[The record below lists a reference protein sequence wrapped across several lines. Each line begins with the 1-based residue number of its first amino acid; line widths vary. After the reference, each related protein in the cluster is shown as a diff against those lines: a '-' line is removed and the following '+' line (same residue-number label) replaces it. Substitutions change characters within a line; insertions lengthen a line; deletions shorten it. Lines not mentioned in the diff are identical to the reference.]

1 MKIDFIKLKTT
12 PKNMEFNLCFY
23 GQMTIE
29 IQEWIKYWG
38 FESQILGNYTNII
51 IPDTIDF
58 NSIFNSPKNIKYFDG
73 FSPNLNKDLHIGHL
87 SNLIL
92 AKSLQKIGIGENTI
106 AILGDTL
113 EGSVD
118 KEDALTKYKLYLKKY
133 NYIIDNIYFASE
145 QILKNDILIDG
156 EGEWLGCKV
165 FDLGEDKIVGIKS
178 TGATSYFYQDVAL
191 QQYLNMP
198 TLYLTGYEQNNHFEQ
213 LGKLFPHIQH
223 KGLGLVLI
231 DGKKMSSSE
240 GNVIFM
246 EDILTIL
253 KDKFSGDENLAW
265 NVICGQILKYG
276 LESNKD
282 VKLSQISDVKLS
294 QGLYIS
300 YTMARMFSAGI
311 EKSNVDSF
319 HSKKLNY
326 LLFKSK
332 YLLQPNVLFEGVVD
346 LCKEIN
352 SLYVTHIIKDNDDN
366 KKMFQILVDD
376 LILGVNKLGMFIIDK
391 V

>member
-1 MKIDFIKLKTT
+1 MKIDFVKLKTT

-23 GQMTIE
+23 GQLTAE
-29 IQEWIKYWG
+29 IQEWVAYWDFK
-38 FESQILGNYTNII
+38 FEVLGNYTNII
-51 IPDTIDF
+51 IPENIDF
-58 NSIFNSPKNIKYFDG
+58 ESIFNSAPKIKYFDG
-73 FSPNLNKDLHIGHL
+73 FSPNLNKHLHLGHL

-92 AKSLQKIGIGENTI
+92 AKALQKIGIGENTI

-113 EGSVD
+113 DGAVD
-118 KEDALTKYKLYLKKY
+118 KEDALNTYKVYLKKY
-133 NYIIDNIYFASE
+133 GYDIDTIFFASE
-145 QILKNDILIDG
+145 QKLKNNILIDG
-156 EGEWLGCKV
+156 KDEWSGCKV
-165 FDLGEDKIVGIKS
+165 FDLGEEKIVGIKS

-191 QQYLNMP
+191 QQSLNAP

-213 LGKLFPHIQH
+213 LKKLFPHIQH

-246 EDILTIL
+246 EEILNIL
-253 KDKFSGDENLAW
+253 KEKFSGDENLAW
-265 NVICGQILKYG
+265 NVMCGQILKYS
-276 LESNKD
+276 LESTKD
-282 VKLSQISDVKLS
+282 VKLVQISDVKLS

-311 EKSNVDSF
+311 EKNTIEKF

-332 YLLQPNVLFEGVVD
+332 YLVQPNILFEGIVD
-346 LCKEIN
+346 LCKDIN
-352 SLYVTHIIKDNDDN
+352 SLYPTHIIKDNDTN
-366 KKMFQILVDD
+366 KQMFQLMVDD
-376 LILGVNKLGMFIIDK
+376 LILGADKLGMFIIDK